1 LGLTSG
7 ALLLSSAGDGG
18 NVVLLSR
25 ILDHAGR
32 HPNKI
37 AVVSNGAPIN
47 YETFAKGIL
56 KIRCHAAQALPPI
69 CGTAIIASP
78 GLLNL
83 WLISIALRSLGIT
96 TVAARDLETIGKLRH
111 FPGAMLVC
119 ASRREGYVPTAHQRW
134 PDLPIFELPIEA
146 INAIRDDA
154 LPSTVDDS
162 RFGDYIEFTSGST
175 GDHKILV
182 RSGAAV
188 EQLWTRT
195 AAEFRLDR
203 SSAFHLHSLT
213 AWTAVG
219 GKCPLT
225 CWALGATCLFDQRY
239 DNLHHLLDLP
249 INRLFVTPA
258 QIRTLAAMDLPKPRD
273 PDLQIYC
280 GGGFLAAPLVAQ
292 LREKLRCRIFLN
304 YAGSE
309 FGVRLQSEIQVEED
323 AIWLRPLPNADLRLV
338 DELGEPAAD
347 DQEAVIQV
355 KLHACDPRPYSGE
368 PASGEAGV
376 EGSWFNT
383 NDLATRRAD
392 GRIRILGRAEDV
404 LNISGQ
410 KVPVGP
416 VEERARTLLGIDSLC
431 LFTRQADDGE
441 DYLLVAIEGDQDP
454 ENRRVTAF
462 RAELG
467 QYFNRIEL
475 RTLATFPRP
484 SSGMQKV
491 NRREIL
497 RQVEQPD

>member
-1 LGLTSG
+1 M
-7 ALLLSSAGDGG
+7 
-18 NVVLLSR
+18 LLSR
-25 ILDHAGR
+25 IIHHAER
-32 HPNKI
+32 HPGKI
-37 AVVSNGAPIN
+37 AVVSNGAAIS
-47 YETFAKGIL
+47 YAQFVKGIL
-56 KIRCHAAQALPPI
+56 KIRSHAAEALPPS

-78 GLLNL
+78 GLLNH
-83 WLISIALRSLGIT
+83 WLVSIALRSLGIT
-96 TVAARDLETIGKLRH
+96 TVAARDLETIEKLRH

-119 ASRREGYVPTAHQRW
+119 ASRQEGDVPAAHQRW
-134 PDLPIFELPIEA
+134 PDLPIFEIPVEA
-146 INAIRDDA
+146 INAIRDEA
-154 LPSTVDDS
+154 LPSAIDDS

-175 GDHKILV
+175 GDHKVLV

-203 SSAFHLHSLT
+203 NSVFHLHGLA

-239 DNLHHLLDLP
+239 DNLNHLLDRR

-258 QIRTLAAMDLPKPRD
+258 QLKTLAAMSLPMPRD
-273 PDLQIYC
+273 PNLQIYC
-280 GGGFLAAPLVAQ
+280 GGGFLAAPLAGQ
-292 LREKLRCRIFLN
+292 LREKLHCRIFLN

-309 FGVRLQSEIQVEED
+309 FGVRLQSDIRTEED
-323 AIWLRPLPNADLRLV
+323 AIWLRPMPNADLRLV
-338 DELGEPAAD
+338 NDLGQPAED
-347 DQEAVIQV
+347 DQEAVIEV
-355 KLHACDPRPYSGE
+355 KLHACDPKPYSGG
-368 PASGEAGV
+368 PVSGGAGV

-383 NDLATRRAD
+383 NDLAMRRAD

-416 VEERARTLLGIDSLC
+416 VEERARSLLGVDSLC
-431 LFTRQADDGE
+431 LFTRQADNGE
-441 DYLLVAIEGDQDP
+441 DYLLVAIEGDQSL
-454 ENRRVTAF
+454 ENGRLSAF

-467 QYFNRIEL
+467 KYFNRIEL
-475 RTLATFPRP
+475 RTLAAFPRP
-484 SSGMQKV
+484 SSGMQKA

-497 RQVEQPD
+497 RIVEQLD